1 MIKLFFRLFF
11 ISPPFPHTQKHILR
25 RLKNMKTPFLFLA
38 VVLSFIFLL
47 LEPAFAG
54 APPLQWQKT
63 FGGSNRDR
71 GYSVQQTTDGGFII
85 AGYNESYGV
94 GLPDVYLIKTDQ
106 NGNSQWQKTFGGSH
120 RDYGYSVQQTSDGG
134 YIIAGSTESYGA
146 GFSDVY
152 LIKTDEDGNSQWQK
166 TFGGIYSEYARSV
179 RQTSDG
185 GYIIAGG
192 ISPYTT
198 HDPDIYLIK
207 TDSNGNS
214 QWQKTFGGIDKG
226 EYVFS
231 VQQTTDGG
239 YIMAGYTD
247 PPDTAV
253 KADVYLIKTDPNGN
267 SQWQKTFGGNDSDV
281 GLSAQQTADGG
292 YIIAGYTGSYETGGQ
307 DVYVIKTDPNGN
319 SQWQKTFGGSDE
331 DIALSVQLTS
341 DGGYII
347 AGQTGV
353 SYYPPNYSD
362 VYLIKTDPNGN
373 SQWQKTV
380 RGSSWDVG
388 LSVQQTFD
396 GGYII
401 AGYTCDDP
409 GECYEDVFLIK
420 LCSDGTL
427 SADFNC
433 NGPVYFEDLKVLV
446 DQWLQP
452 PDILSADIAP
462 ELGDGI
468 VNFLDFRIL
477 ANDWLQTSIP

>member
-1 MIKLFFRLFF
+1 M
-11 ISPPFPHTQKHILR
+11 
-25 RLKNMKTPFLFLA
+25 
-38 VVLSFIFLL
+38 
-47 LEPAFAG
+47 
-54 APPLQWQKT
+54 
-63 FGGSNRDR
+63 
-71 GYSVQQTTDGGFII
+71 
-85 AGYNESYGV
+85 
-94 GLPDVYLIKTDQ
+94 
-106 NGNSQWQKTFGGSH
+106 GN
-120 RDYGYSVQQTSDGG
+120 
-134 YIIAGSTESYGA
+134 
-146 GFSDVY
+146 
-152 LIKTDEDGNSQWQK
+152 N
-166 TFGGIYSEYARSV
+166 
-179 RQTSDG
+179 
-185 GYIIAGG
+185 
-192 ISPYTT
+192 
-198 HDPDIYLIK
+198 
-207 TDSNGNS
+207 
-214 QWQKTFGGIDKG
+214 
-226 EYVFS
+226 
-231 VQQTTDGG
+231 
-239 YIMAGYTD
+239 
-247 PPDTAV
+247 
-253 KADVYLIKTDPNGN
+253 VYLIKTDPNGN
-267 SQWQKTFGGNDSDV
+267 SMWQKTFGWTDSEYGFSVQQTSDSGYIIAGFVWLTFGSHSDVYLIKTDPNGILKWQKTFGGIDYDFGRSV
-281 GLSAQQTADGG
+281 QQTTDGG
-292 YIIAGYTGSYETGGQ
+292 YIITGYTISYGAGRD
-307 DVYVIKTDPNGN
+307 DVYLIKTDPGGN